1 MGLLNY
7 SEIKDILRFIKKNK
21 FPMKKVFL
29 LHCVSDYPVEDK
41 EANLISVKSKF
52 CTESLI
58 LR

>member
-7 SEIKDILRFIKKNK
+7 SEIKDILRLLKNK

-41 EANLISVKSKF
+41 EAI
-52 CTESLI
+52 
-58 LR
+58 